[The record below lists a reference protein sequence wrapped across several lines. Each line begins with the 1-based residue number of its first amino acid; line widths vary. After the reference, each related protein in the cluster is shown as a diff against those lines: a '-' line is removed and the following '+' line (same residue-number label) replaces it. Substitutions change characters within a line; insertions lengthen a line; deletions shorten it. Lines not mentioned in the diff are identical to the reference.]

1 MPFGQTGAKK
11 RTNKELI
18 RQASIFFFLSFLIFF
33 YLGFHRFI
41 NSPSEIMAV
50 EWDSRQS
57 AERFRR
63 TKKKLSFNMGRLKR
77 KEKTQIDWW
86 WSNKNSLCLQT
97 LKRIA
102 TLLQRERFSVEK
114 CELRVSVTT
123 GADGSQRP
131 TDEGTGSLKWITD
144 WKRGG
149 RKIIFKGRGFVLL
162 AFVPGTW
169 SDRVREPPETFCF
182 LCRFISAWVTDCC
195 TYPIKK
201 GKRTIPEHTAL
212 AGPAVR
218 DMRDAP
224 ILLYRCKRHPNCA
237 RSEELLAPRRLQSQ
251 TTQQGIK
258 DELKKMWWCTM
269 EAASLASGLDFLV
282 VTTNVFTLEPV
293 RRSFTYL

>member
-1 MPFGQTGAKK
+1 M
-11 RTNKELI
+11 
-18 RQASIFFFLSFLIFF
+18 
-33 YLGFHRFI
+33 
-41 NSPSEIMAV
+41 
-50 EWDSRQS
+50 
-57 AERFRR
+57 
-63 TKKKLSFNMGRLKR
+63 
-77 KEKTQIDWW
+77 
-86 WSNKNSLCLQT
+86 
-97 LKRIA
+97 
-102 TLLQRERFSVEK
+102 LLQRERFSVLK
-114 CELRVSVTT
+114 SMNCESQSRLVLTVVRDQLTRVLFHWS
-123 GADGSQRP
+123 
-131 TDEGTGSLKWITD
+131 GSLTE
-144 WKRGG
+144 RGGG

-269 EAASLASGLDFLV
+269 EAASLSSGLDFLV